1 MEKIKEDIE
10 SAEVLGFVKDEQ
22 EIEAEIH
29 QLNAVNNDKVFIP
42 TWNNKPE
49 EKEPILFINGI
60 GIVTYQNMSCII
72 AAPGVGKSSICESIC
87 AAVIGTKDIDTLGFS
102 VSAEVKGVLYIDNER
117 TKTDVWNSFHRTH
130 KRAKANEKTFIQ
142 NTIDI
147 VGLRDVARL
156 EERKEEIE
164 NLIKKGAYQLVIIDG
179 AGDLVN
185 DTNSLSE
192 AIECRIWFRELTSK
206 YNVSILTTLH
216 PNKGSITPRGHIGSE
231 IVREAESVIGVMS
244 EGDVRTMTT
253 DFTHGKSR
261 NAKHVSSSF
270 VWSEEASMFAQCDKP
285 DKRKVKTLEP
295 QELLSIEDINIML
308 KKVLGSERL
317 SYQYFSSE
325 CKAYLKQN
333 FLNQC
338 KSGDNVMKTFI
349 AYLSQNDFVK
359 KNKVGIV
366 VEYYL
371 NANEE
376 QTEISLTN

>member
-1 MEKIKEDIE
+1 MDKKEIAPKSDY
-10 SAEVLGFVKDEQ
+10 FQDEQ
-22 EIEAEIH
+22 TIEAELL
-29 QLNAVNNDKVFIP
+29 QSNKVKNEKIFIP

-49 EKEPILFINGI
+49 EKQPILFINEI

-102 VSAEVKGVLYIDNER
+102 ISAEVKSVLYIDNER
-117 TKTDVWNSFHRTH
+117 TKTDVWNSFHRMH
-130 KRAKANEKTFIQ
+130 KRARTNEESTIE

-156 EERKEEIE
+156 DERKEEIE
-164 NLIKKGAYQLVIIDG
+164 NLIKKGAYQLIIIDG

-192 AIECRIWFRELTSK
+192 SIECRIWFRELTSK

-231 IVREAESVIGVMS
+231 IVREAESVIGVMN

-261 NAKHVSSSF
+261 NAAHVSSSF
-270 VWSEEASMFAQCDKP
+270 VWSDSVSMFVQCDKP

-295 QELLSIEDINIML
+295 QELLSIEEINLML
-308 KKVLGSERL
+308 KKVLGSDKL
-317 SYQYFSSE
+317 SYADFSSE

-333 FLNQC
+333 YLNQC
-338 KSGDNVMKTFI
+338 KNGDNVMKTFI
-349 AYLSQNDFVK
+349 AYLTQN
-359 KNKVGIV
+359 GIV
-366 VEYYL
+366 NKNRVGVFVEYYL
-371 NANEE
+371 NANSE

>member
-1 MEKIKEDIE
+1 
-10 SAEVLGFVKDEQ
+10 
-22 EIEAEIH
+22 
-29 QLNAVNNDKVFIP
+29 
-42 TWNNKPE
+42 
-49 EKEPILFINGI
+49 
-60 GIVTYQNMSCII
+60 
-72 AAPGVGKSSICESIC
+72 
-87 AAVIGTKDIDTLGFS
+87 
-102 VSAEVKGVLYIDNER
+102 
-117 TKTDVWNSFHRTH
+117 
-130 KRAKANEKTFIQ
+130 
-142 NTIDI
+142 
-147 VGLRDVARL
+147 
-156 EERKEEIE
+156 
-164 NLIKKGAYQLVIIDG
+164 
-179 AGDLVN
+179 
-185 DTNSLSE
+185 
-192 AIECRIWFRELTSK
+192 LTSK

-261 NAKHVSSSF
+261 NAAHVTSSF
-270 VWSEEASMFAQCDKP
+270 AWSDNASMFIQCDKP

>member
-1 MEKIKEDIE
+1 MDKIKIAPKSDY
-10 SAEVLGFVKDEQ
+10 FQDEQ
-22 EIEAEIH
+22 TIEAELLQSNEVKNEKI
-29 QLNAVNNDKVFIP
+29 FIP

-49 EKEPILFINGI
+49 EKQPILFINGV

-87 AAVIGTKDIDTLGFS
+87 AAVIGTNDIDTLGFS
-102 VSAEVKGVLYIDNER
+102 ISAEVKSVLYIDNER
-117 TKTDVWNSFHRTH
+117 TKTDVWNSFYRMH
-130 KRAKANEKTFIQ
+130 KRARTNEESTIE

-156 EERKEEIE
+156 DERKEEIE
-164 NLIKKGAYQLVIIDG
+164 NLIKKGAYQLIIIDG

-192 AIECRIWFRELTSK
+192 SIECRIWFRELTSK

-231 IVREAESVIGVMS
+231 IVREAESVIGVMN

-253 DFTHGKSR
+253 NFAHGKSR
-261 NAKHVSSSF
+261 NAAHVSSSF
-270 VWSEEASMFAQCDKP
+270 VWSEEDAMFVQCDKP

-295 QELLSIEDINIML
+295 QELLSIEEINLML
-308 KKVLGSERL
+308 KKVLGSDKL
-317 SYQYFSSE
+317 SYADFSSK

-333 FLNQC
+333 YLNQC
-338 KSGDNVMKTFI
+338 KNGDNVMKTFI
-349 AYLSQNDFVK
+349 AYLTQN
-359 KNKVGIV
+359 GIV
-366 VEYYL
+366 NKNRVGVFVEYYL
-371 NANEE
+371 NANSE

>member
-1 MEKIKEDIE
+1 MDKIQEAPRLSYIQ
-10 SAEVLGFVKDEQ
+10 DEHI
-22 EIEAEIH
+22 IEAELLQSNEVKNEKI
-29 QLNAVNNDKVFIP
+29 FIP

-49 EKEPILFINGI
+49 EKPPILFINEI

-102 VSAEVKGVLYIDNER
+102 VSDEVKGVLYIDNER
-117 TKTDVWNSFHRTH
+117 TKTDVWNSFYRMH
-130 KRAKANEKTFIQ
+130 KRARTNEESTIE

-164 NLIKKGAYQLVIIDG
+164 NLIKKGAYQLIIIDG

-192 AIECRIWFRELTSK
+192 SIECRIWFRELTSK

-231 IVREAESVIGVMS
+231 IVREAESVIGVMN

-261 NAKHVSSSF
+261 NAAHVSSSF
-270 VWSEEASMFAQCDKP
+270 VWSDSVSMFVQCDKP

-295 QELLSIEDINIML
+295 QELLSIEEINLML
-308 KKVLGSERL
+308 KKVLGSDKL
-317 SYQYFSSE
+317 SYADFSSE

-333 FLNQC
+333 YLNQC
-338 KSGDNVMKTFI
+338 KNGDNVMKTFI
-349 AYLSQNDFVK
+349 AYLTQNGIVN
-359 KNKVGIV
+359 KNKVGV
-366 VEYYL
+366 FVEYYL
-371 NANEE
+371 NANSE
-376 QTEISLTN
+376 QTEIRLTN